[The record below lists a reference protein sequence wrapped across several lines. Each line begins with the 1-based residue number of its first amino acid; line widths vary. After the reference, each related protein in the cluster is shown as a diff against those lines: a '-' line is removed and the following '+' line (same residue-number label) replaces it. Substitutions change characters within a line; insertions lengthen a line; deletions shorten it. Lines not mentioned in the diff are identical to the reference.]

1 MFFFF
6 FYCGLLYV
14 HVIVKFNFIYQQCK
28 ETRHIEEET
37 VTDGLVSIAVPLL
50 VGDNEIVENAVYA
63 GRYIDWWI

>member
-1 MFFFF
+1 M
-6 FYCGLLYV
+6 
-14 HVIVKFNFIYQQCK
+14 IVKFNFIYQQCK